1 MRDGFER
8 RYGWRG
14 EAVINERTRRRDEKD
29 EEKVA
34 RAKAAPAADD
44 AVADLLR
51 LQQSAGN
58 ASVARML
65 ARTPLAREVPEPVY
79 DKAAPGGKNELDE
92 RAKKIIAIMADT
104 TKTPEVRGVATVKA
118 IIKEYYPSEASKVK
132 DVVWDKDLDEG
143 LETESADSKDAKGK
157 IKVGPDFVERFN
169 QTNPSRW
176 ILGVGHEILHINQH
190 RAGGMGGPKKA
201 HEREFLANRWT
212 VITPEAVGTGR
223 MNAPTRVSTIDVA
236 IKRYFKMP
244 EEDRKKYKKE
254 YEELLELR
262 KKTRDS
268 AKDPSKI
275 PENPPTGG

>member
-1 MRDGFER
+1 VIDR
-8 RYGWRG
+8 RKL
-14 EAVINERTRRRDEKD
+14 RRDERAAQATL
-29 EEKVA
+29 A
-34 RAKAAPAADD
+34 RAEAAPAADD
-44 AVADLLR
+44 AVAALLR
-51 LQQSAGN
+51 LQRGAGN
-58 ASVARML
+58 ASVTRML
-65 ARTPLAREVPEPVY
+65 ARSPLARQVPEPVY
-79 DKAAPGGKNELDE
+79 DKAPAEGKNALDE
-92 RAKKIIAIMADT
+92 RAKKIIAIISDT
-104 TKTPEVRGVATVKA
+104 AKDPEVRGVETVKA
-118 IIKEYYPSEASKVK
+118 IVKEYYPAEASKVK

-143 LETESADSKDAKGK
+143 LETEAADFKDAKGK
-157 IKVGPDFVERFN
+157 IKVGPDFVKRFN
-169 QTNPSRW
+169 VDNPSRW
-176 ILGVGHEILHINQH
+176 ILAVGHEILHINQH

-223 MNAPTRVSTIDVA
+223 LNASTRVSTIDVA

-275 PENPPTGG
+275 PENPPTGGG